1 MARADA
7 LNPSMRLIASAVM
20 ALLMLGCGPRVP
32 PIPDT
37 ARDQHPRDGA
47 PSEPW
52 RGHGRLEV
60 TAPGRRLSGDLH
72 VRVRGD
78 QVLVAILAD
87 GGVRLLEGTVTVDG
101 ADVGSVVDD
110 LRPHAPGILALA
122 GAWLPLSGTAAWH
135 GNHRI
140 RRHADQRRHYGG
152 DPVLLRRIDGTPWPV
167 RIEDYRPFAGDGL
180 LAHALTGEGP
190 FGVRIRLRLLGAE
203 RSP

>member
-1 MARADA
+1 
-7 LNPSMRLIASAVM
+7 M
-20 ALLMLGCGPRVP
+20 ALLMLGCGARIP
-32 PIPDT
+32 PIPDA
-37 ARDQHPRDGA
+37 ARDQGPRDGA
-47 PSEPW
+47 PTGAW
-52 RGHGRLEV
+52 RGYGRLEV

-72 VRVRGD
+72 VRVRDD

-101 ADVGSVVDD
+101 AEVGNVVDD

-122 GAWLPLSGTAAWH
+122 AAWLPLSSTAAWH
-135 GNHRI
+135 GDHRI

-167 RIEDYRPFAGDGL
+167 RIEDYRPFAGDEL
-180 LAHALTGEGP
+180 LAHTLTGEGP
-190 FGVRIRLRLLGAE
+190 FGARIRLRLLAAE